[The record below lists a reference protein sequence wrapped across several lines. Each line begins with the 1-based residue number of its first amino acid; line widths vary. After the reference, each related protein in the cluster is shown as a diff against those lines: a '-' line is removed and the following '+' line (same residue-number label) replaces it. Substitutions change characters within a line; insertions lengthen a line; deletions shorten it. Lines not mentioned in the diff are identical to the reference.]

1 MSGHHD
7 MALADNVERVLKEGG
22 FTLLRNSAAF
32 VSIPRLGNVEFK
44 LVGLG
49 DLREGDFSRTG
60 A

>member
-1 MSGHHD
+1 MCIRD
-7 MALADNVERVLKEGG
+7 RKEGG

-49 DLREGDFSRTG
+49 DLREGDLSLIHI
-60 A
+60 